1 MKGRNFSVAAQ
12 RAKYVAVDFI
22 MTSLGFFAFNIF
34 RYYVLVLSR
43 GDIFDLFYFL
53 CSGKLIV
60 EQIVVPVCILGIYWL
75 SGYYNHPFGKSRVDE
90 LNSTLMSALVSTLII
105 FLILL
110 INDTTG
116 VKAKDYETILVLF
129 ALLALPTYCGPAML
143 TAATIRHL
151 RRKHW
156 KYNTLIVG
164 NSAKSRDVYRRL
176 KEHGSVWV
184 YDVVGFIR
192 LDQKKQV
199 SDGMQSWAW
208 DDVERVCAEYDVD
221 QIILVPQKIRDAD
234 IIRILSRLFPLGIPV
249 KIAPDTLSYIT
260 GNIKLNDILG
270 IPFID
275 LTSPRMSEFQKNV
288 KRTFDVTV
296 SILTMIV
303 LSPALVATAI
313 AVKLS
318 SPGPVLYCQERI
330 GKGRR
335 PFIIYKFRSMRADA
349 EKEGPQLSSDNDNRI
364 TPWGKVM
371 RKYRIDEL
379 PQFWNVLRGDMSL
392 VGPRPERE
400 FFIRQIVR
408 RAPYYGLI
416 FQVRPGVTSWGMV
429 QYGYASSV
437 DAMVERSRY
446 DLLYLNNMSL
456 STDVKIMIHTVKTII
471 DGVGV

>member
-1 MKGRNFSVAAQ
+1 M
-12 RAKYVAVDFI
+12 
-22 MTSLGFFAFNIF
+22 
-34 RYYVLVLSR
+34 
-43 GDIFDLFYFL
+43 
-53 CSGKLIV
+53 
-60 EQIVVPVCILGIYWL
+60 
-75 SGYYNHPFGKSRVDE
+75 
-90 LNSTLMSALVSTLII
+90 
-105 FLILL
+105 
-110 INDTTG
+110 
-116 VKAKDYETILVLF
+116 
-129 ALLALPTYCGPAML
+129 
-143 TAATIRHL
+143 
-151 RRKHW
+151 
-156 KYNTLIVG
+156 
-164 NSAKSRDVYRRL
+164 
-176 KEHGSVWV
+176 
-184 YDVVGFIR
+184 
-192 LDQKKQV
+192 
-199 SDGMQSWAW
+199 
-208 DDVERVCAEYDVD
+208 
-221 QIILVPQKIRDAD
+221 PQKIRDAD